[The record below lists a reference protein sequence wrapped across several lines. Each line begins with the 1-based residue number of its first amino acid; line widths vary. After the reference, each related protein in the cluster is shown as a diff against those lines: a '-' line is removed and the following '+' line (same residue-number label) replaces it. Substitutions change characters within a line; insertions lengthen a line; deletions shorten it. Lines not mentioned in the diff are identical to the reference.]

1 MFGADALPMKV
12 RCDSEEARSCPKSP
26 LCPTPGQSVQRGAH
40 RGHCLSWGT
49 GPGGRDALSA
59 SLPKAQG
66 PGGGSGLTERGHH
79 NAPGGLQTLTVEE
92 TVVEGMGF
100 GGRGVDDT
108 VRDRK
113 THLRGR

>member
-1 MFGADALPMKV
+1 MFGADALPVKV
-12 RCDSEEARSCPKSP
+12 RCDSEEPGSCPKSP
-26 LCPTPGQSVQRGAH
+26 LCPTPGQSAQRGAH
-40 RGHCLSWGT
+40 RGHCLGWGT
-49 GPGGRDALSA
+49 GPGGTRRSV
-59 SLPKAQG
+59 SLPSEGAGTRRRKRPHSA
-66 PGGGSGLTERGHH
+66 GHR

>member
-1 MFGADALPMKV
+1 MTQ
-12 RCDSEEARSCPKSP
+12 KSP
-26 LCPTPGQSVQRGAH
+26 GHARKVPSARRLVRAPSVV
-40 RGHCLSWGT
+40 LT
-49 GPGGRDALSA
+49 GDTASAGGRDQGGRDALSA

-113 THLRGR
+113 THLRGW